1 MYRETVEK
9 INRPP
14 RRGKCA
20 AYALL
25 FALTGLAAQETT
37 ARLLPGQRPGRSL
50 SAWDARGALL
60 RPSPVGGEEYAV
72 EGAAYAPDA
81 NTDLLMHFDRSG
93 ELNASGAYSPARGA
107 SYETGPGKIGPGAA
121 LFRSGSGGI
130 ALDPGPGALFAP
142 GSEPGSFSVEF
153 WLSPAKTED
162 GDSVLSWMAG
172 RWLGKKQ
179 EIQSLKAAFAK
190 GRLNLSLANIF
201 TSRKGAGIRID
212 LEGKTILVPGTW
224 SHHLLRFDFDTGL
237 VEYLMNGRPEASAYA
252 TESGRE
258 GSAVCEPSIG
268 GRSGIALG
276 PSYRGLMD
284 EFRVTRAFVES
295 PVLRAY
301 NGRGATVFSPILD
314 LGSSGSSVIGIE
326 IGARASGT
334 QGIERFFRAAED
346 YAGWSDDSPAWIPF
360 EPGKPLPGGG
370 KGRYVQVIVKL
381 YPDGT
386 GESSPSLRSIVV
398 DYRPDPPPPP
408 PARFSLI
415 PGDGEILVS
424 WTRVPEADIVG
435 YRVYYGEGP
444 RTYGSADGAEGKS
457 PVDAGDASSLR
468 LTGLVNGKL
477 YYVAV
482 TAYEADGPEG
492 LIEEGEFSAEA
503 AARPLRKAK

>member
-1 MYRETVEK
+1 VEK

-14 RRGKCA
+14 RRGICA
-20 AYALL
+20 AYVLL
-25 FALTGLAAQETT
+25 FALGGLSAQETK
-37 ARLLPGQRPGRSL
+37 ARLVPGERPGRSL

-60 RPSPVGGEEYAV
+60 RPSPVGGQEYSV
-72 EGAAYAPDA
+72 EGASYAPNSD
-81 NTDLLMHFDRSG
+81 TDLLIHFDGSG
-93 ELNASGAYSPARGA
+93 DLIASGAYSPARDA
-107 SYETGPGKIGPGAA
+107 AFETGIGKIGRGAA
-121 LFRSGSGGI
+121 LFRSGSGGF
-130 ALDPGPGALFAP
+130 ALDPKPGALLSP
-142 GSEPGSFSVEF
+142 GSEPGSFSIEF

-172 RWLGKKQ
+172 RWLGKMQ
-179 EIQSLKAAFAK
+179 EIQSIKAEFSK
-190 GRLNLSLANIF
+190 GRLNVSLSNIF
-201 TSRKGAGIRID
+201 TARKGAGIGIV

-224 SHHLLRFDFDTGL
+224 SHHLVRFDFDTGL

-258 GSAVCEPSIG
+258 GSPVCEPSVG
-268 GRSGIALG
+268 GRGNLVLG
-276 PSYRGLMD
+276 LSYRGLMD

-301 NGRGATVFSPILD
+301 RSEGATVYAPILD
-314 LGSSGSSVIGIE
+314 LGSAGSSVIGID
-326 IGARASGT
+326 IGARIAGT
-334 QGIERFFRAAED
+334 EGIERFFRAAED
-346 YAGWSDDSPAWIPF
+346 YAGWTDEYPAWIPF

-398 DYRPDPPPPP
+398 EYRPDPPPPP
-408 PARFSLI
+408 PARVALI

-424 WTRVPEADIVG
+424 WTRVPGADILG

-444 RTYGSADGAEGKS
+444 RTYGSADSAEGKS
-457 PVDAGDASSLR
+457 PLDAGDAVSLR

-482 TAYEADGPEG
+482 TAYEAGGTEG

-503 AARPLRKAK
+503 SARPLRKAR